1 MATIEMQ
8 YKCKYEVFSIAGG
21 DPLVDDVKKVTI
33 SVKDDEDYGDEGVL
47 MANNEPISAHDPNLY
62 KGMPLLDACRMI
74 GRMDDLQW
82 IKVDVSILWSAE
94 ADAAAEAATAAREAD
109 EVRRAEAARS
119 AEEEWA
125 ELRDEVRGYKI
136 EHPDAKIGTIAEDLY
151 VTAGDVR
158 KALRGW
164 VPPLPTEKAGEEP
177 APL

>member
-1 MATIEMQ
+1 MATIEML
-8 YKCKYEVFSIAGG
+8 YECKYEAFSITGG
-21 DPLVDDVKKVTI
+21 DPLADDVKQVEMC
-33 SVKDDEDYGDEGVL
+33 VGDYEGEGVL
-47 MANNEPISAHDPNLY
+47 VANGECISASDPNLY
-62 KGMPLLDACRMI
+62 EGMPLLDAFRMI
-74 GRMDDLQW
+74 GRMDGLQW
-82 IKVDVSILWSAE
+82 IKVNGSILWSAE
-94 ADAAAEAATAAREAD
+94 ADAAADAAATARKAD

-125 ELRDEVRGYKI
+125 ELRDEVRAYKI
-136 EHPDAKIGTIAEDLY
+136 EHPDAKIGTIANDLY